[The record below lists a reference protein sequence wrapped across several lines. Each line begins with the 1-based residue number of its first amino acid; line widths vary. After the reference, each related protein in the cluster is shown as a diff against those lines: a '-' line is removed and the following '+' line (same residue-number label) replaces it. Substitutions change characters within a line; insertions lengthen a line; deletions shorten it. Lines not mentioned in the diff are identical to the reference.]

1 MGQQSWVMLETMNPV
16 IFDTATP
23 EATEGF
29 PIRDRIADVAGLDPG
44 AFISETA
51 ARLDG

>member
-1 MGQQSWVMLETMNPV
+1 MDPV

-23 EATEGF
+23 QAAEDF
-29 PIRDRIADVAGLDPG
+29 PIRDRIADVAGVDPG

-51 ARLDG
+51 ARSDG